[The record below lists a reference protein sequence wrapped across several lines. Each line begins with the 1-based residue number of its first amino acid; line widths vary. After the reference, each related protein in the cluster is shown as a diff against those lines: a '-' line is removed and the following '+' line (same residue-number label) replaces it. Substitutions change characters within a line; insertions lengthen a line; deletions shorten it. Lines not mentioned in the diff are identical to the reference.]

1 MNEID
6 GVCADESLEEAA
18 PAALFEGDCGTL
30 SYGQRKALTA
40 LVKLRYVS
48 SLQEPETWLE
58 VERSEDELTGV
69 LNNLFLDLV
78 VDRRYEVAYAVQ
90 ASAESSQ
97 PFPNALKPAA
107 RLKRDHTVL
116 LMYLRTFYHKQT
128 ASGESNV
135 FVDRSD
141 LVDALEKLDAEK
153 EVNHV
158 AAAARV
164 DKVIEDFVGK
174 HEYLFK
180 VKGQKDR
187 YRVSPIV
194 ASMLSLERVK
204 DLNDEFERMLNEHE
218 QQ

>member
-1 MNEID
+1 MNEHND
-6 GVCADESLEEAA
+6 ASENGPWEKAREE
-18 PAALFEGDCGTL
+18 ALFEGDCGTL

-58 VERSEDELTGV
+58 VERSESELAPV

-78 VDRRYEVAYAVQ
+78 VDRRYDVAYAVQ
-90 ASAESSQ
+90 ASTGSDQ
-97 PFPNALKPAA
+97 PFPNALKPATS
-107 RLKRDHTVL
+107 LKRDQTVL
-116 LMYLRTFYHKQT
+116 LLYLRTFYHKQT
-128 ASGESNV
+128 ASGEANV

-164 DKVIEDFVGK
+164 DKVIDDFVGK

-180 VKGQKDR
+180 VKEQKDR

-194 ASMLSLERVK
+194 AAMLPLERVK
-204 DLNDEFERMLNEHE
+204 ELNDEFERILDER
-218 QQ
+218 